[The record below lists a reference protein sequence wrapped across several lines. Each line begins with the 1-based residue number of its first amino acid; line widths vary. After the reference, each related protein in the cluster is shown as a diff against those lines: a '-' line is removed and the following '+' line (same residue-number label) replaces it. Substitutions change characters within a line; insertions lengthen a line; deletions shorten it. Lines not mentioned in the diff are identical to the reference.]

1 MMEFFADKK
10 GLIGN
15 DEWLRIIN
23 SFKPDSEV
31 SESEDR
37 IALQLRRLFEDSIK
51 QRLEGKNQA
60 GIMFSGGLDSSYIA
74 ALCKRFNAN
83 FTCYTVGFQDGNF
96 KVPEDI
102 EQAQLVVKHLGL
114 ENNFKF
120 KVFDIKEMEQIFKD
134 TIKILSQATEKYDKD
149 LLNVV
154 NVGVA
159 AVEYAAYS
167 ISNKEKYFFSGLG
180 SEELFAGY
188 DRHRKNPTN
197 DECYQGLLN
206 MYERDLLR
214 DSAMSS
220 SLGFD
225 FLTPFLDKDLV
236 KYSLSIPIK
245 YKLNNSG
252 NKLILRKAAYPL
264 LKEHS
269 ERPKRAA
276 QYGSSFDRA
285 LS

>member
-1 MMEFFADKK
+1 
-10 GLIGN
+10 
-15 DEWLRIIN
+15 
-23 SFKPDSEV
+23 
-31 SESEDR
+31 
-37 IALQLRRLFEDSIK
+37 
-51 QRLEGKNQA
+51 
-60 GIMFSGGLDSSYIA
+60 
-74 ALCKRFNAN
+74 
-83 FTCYTVGFQDGNF
+83 
-96 KVPEDI
+96 
-102 EQAQLVVKHLGL
+102 
-114 ENNFKF
+114 
-120 KVFDIKEMEQIFKD
+120 
-134 TIKILSQATEKYDKD
+134 
-149 LLNVV
+149 
-154 NVGVA
+154 
-159 AVEYAAYS
+159 
-167 ISNKEKYFFSGLG
+167 
-180 SEELFAGY
+180 
-188 DRHRKNPTN
+188 
-197 DECYQGLLN
+197 

-285 LS
+285 LSKVAKMHGFEYKKDYIDKISAQYL